1 MVSQPKPPKAEHSRF
16 SPMTDNCYRRGP
28 LRVLTILVSMSYSCL
43 RHERLQS
50 HPTKVGRYIVLYL
63 LSTSPPFIVRLSSVC
78 RPGVDKL
85 SSVLVIIVLLSPI
98 YRQLSVGLSPIP
110 TFIAGHC
117 IPWADSKFL
126 CHSLQ
131 HFPITC
137 LITTHSFNNFKSF

>member
-16 SPMTDNCYRRGP
+16 SPMTDSCYRRGP

-50 HPTKVGRYIVLYL
+50 HPTKVGIYIVLYL

-98 YRQLSVGLSPIP
+98 YRQLSVGLSPVICRFCNY
-110 TFIAGHC
+110 FIIYCRFTVGYL
-117 IPWADSKFL
+117 SVYRRTL
-126 CHSLQ
+126 HSMGRQ
-131 HFPITC
+131 
-137 LITTHSFNNFKSF
+137 